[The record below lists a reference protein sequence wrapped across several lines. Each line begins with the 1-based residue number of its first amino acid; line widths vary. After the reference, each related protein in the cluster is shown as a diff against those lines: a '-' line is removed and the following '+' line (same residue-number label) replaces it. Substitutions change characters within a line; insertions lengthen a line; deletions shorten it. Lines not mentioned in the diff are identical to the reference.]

1 LLNKRGISE
10 VVGALLMIALAI
22 AGGIIVY
29 IYSSGVLGSLQGS
42 KVQQPYLEKIALD
55 YYQWNMES
63 ATNGTLTLDLRNTG
77 STQVILADFFIAGR
91 PVTPCFGTGCSAG
104 PDLNVNAPAM
114 NVTLTYSGLSFAQGV
129 SYNTRVVTT
138 TGAVFDFA
146 CIAGAT
152 S

>member
-22 AGGIIVY
+22 TGGIIVY
-29 IYSSGVLGSLQGS
+29 VYSSGLIGSLQGS
-42 KVQQPYLEKIALD
+42 KVQQPYSEHIALD

-63 ATNGTLTLDLRNTG
+63 STDGTLTLDLRNTG
-77 STQVILADFFIAGR
+77 STHVILADFFIASN

-104 PDLNVNAPAM
+104 PDLNVNTPAM
-114 NVTLTYSGLSFAQGV
+114 NVTLTYSGLNFAQGV
-129 SYNTRVVTT
+129 SYNIRVVTA